1 MNVLSLFDGMS
12 CGRIALE
19 RAGIKVD
26 KYYASELDKYAI
38 KVTQANWPE
47 TIQLGDVTK
56 WREWD
61 IDWSSIDLLIGGSPC
76 QGFSFAGKQLAFDDP
91 RSKLF
96 FVYSDILTHIDAER
110 DKAGKKEVRFL
121 LENVKMKKE
130 YLEIISDHLGVKPV
144 FINSALVSAQS
155 RQRYYWA
162 NWEFGQPE
170 GKSIVLADII
180 EDGVV
185 DRDKSCCIDANY
197 FKGGNLKSYFE
208 KNRRQLVFGVRATVQ
223 KNAEHRYD
231 GKCPT
236 ITAAAGLG
244 GGNVPL
250 FSDIETV
257 AKHKGK
263 YINKDDRL
271 FFRKLTPI
279 ECERLQ
285 TVPDNATRTS
295 VFIQN
300 NETSKGIK
308 KCGYVSSK
316 NAISQSQVGKLNSA
330 ISTILGSLDTALP
343 KDLESM
349 SIKLKFV
356 SVKGASADSK
366 QLKVFASNITKN
378 GKGSSLL
385 TNQINAECAISLLGV
400 DQKVIAPNIIANY
413 SGTEIRLNQSKEN
426 LSRMAILDD
435 DTLKLRMADGF
446 IRSLLNMRSAGNCE
460 KERLCIT
467 LTLINTIILKAIYMC
482 ASQTPITCKFTGNL
496 NALQGNSLEMELSS
510 LEMVSITETSNTNR
524 YRMLGNG
531 WTVDVIAH
539 IFTPLASSINCERA
553 A

>member
-12 CGRIALE
+12 CGRVALE
-19 RAGIKVD
+19 RAGIEVT

-38 KVTQANWPE
+38 KVTQANWPN
-47 TIQLGDVTK
+47 TIQLGDVTN

-96 FVYSDILTHIDAER
+96 FVYSDILTHIDSER
-110 DKAGKKEVRFL
+110 DKAGKKEVKFL
-121 LENVKMKKE
+121 LENVKMKKD

-170 GKSIVLADII
+170 DKAIVLADII

-185 DRDKSCCIDANY
+185 DRDKSWCIDANY

-223 KNAEHRYD
+223 KNAEHRID

-257 AKHKGK
+257 AKYKGK

-271 FFRKLTPI
+271 FFRKLTPL

-285 TVPDNATRTS
+285 TVPDN
-295 VFIQN
+295 
-300 NETSKGIK
+300 
-308 KCGYVSSK
+308 Y
-316 NAISQSQVGKLNSA
+316 
-330 ISTILGSLDTALP
+330 
-343 KDLESM
+343 
-349 SIKLKFV
+349 
-356 SVKGASADSK
+356 
-366 QLKVFASNITKN
+366 SNH
-378 GKGSSLL
+378 
-385 TNQINAECAISLLGV
+385 V
-400 DQKVIAPNIIANY
+400 
-413 SGTEIRLNQSKEN
+413 
-426 LSRMAILDD
+426 
-435 DTLKLRMADGF
+435 
-446 IRSLLNMRSAGNCE
+446 
-460 KERLCIT
+460 
-467 LTLINTIILKAIYMC
+467 
-482 ASQTPITCKFTGNL
+482 
-496 NALQGNSLEMELSS
+496 
-510 LEMVSITETSNTNR
+510 SNTQR
-524 YRMLGNG
+524 YKMLGNG